1 MRLPFSIH
9 NKWHQVSLLV
19 LCWLFCLSGL
29 TIKPFSFGF
38 LIHKIRLV
46 TNHAFSFLLQ
56 ESNEIKYV
64 DVSWGSE
71 DKREMK
77 NPSLP
82 SSQKHVWSALH
93 VGEWQQGSTRCSVE
107 MYVSYMQ
114 IDTSY
119 KPCSPTW
126 ESWASTQL
134 SEANQHEHHSN
145 MLFQSHPTNPPA
157 PEVTLT
163 HSSVAWVL
171 STLFVTWDSCWK
183 SQTQVVMRS
192 GCQTHLWGVVSLTK
206 LRAGRGIG

>member
-1 MRLPFSIH
+1 
-9 NKWHQVSLLV
+9 
-19 LCWLFCLSGL
+19 
-29 TIKPFSFGF
+29 
-38 LIHKIRLV
+38 
-46 TNHAFSFLLQ
+46 
-56 ESNEIKYV
+56 
-64 DVSWGSE
+64 
-71 DKREMK
+71 
-77 NPSLP
+77 
-82 SSQKHVWSALH
+82 
-93 VGEWQQGSTRCSVE
+93 
-107 MYVSYMQ
+107 MQ

-145 MLFQSHPTNPPA
+145 MLFQSHPTNPVA
-157 PEVTLT
+157 PEVMLT

-206 LRAGRGIG
+206 LRAGRGIRSQTSLLLPPHIQNYPAWYPVSAKTCLRLRNFNSKSIKERRRDL